1 MFSHA
6 LPPAGSLPA
15 IDPSGKG
22 SQRDRPPARTREGA
36 RTAWL
41 DGPTGRVD
49 CAGLPPLRGVHQHCG
64 RGSWSRTPN
73 SRGAACTLIAR
84 GLVAEEP
91 CPAFGGSDEFAA
103 SMPGASWRALAEGI
117 RHRRDASPAVLMRRL
132 FSLDYLMEH
141 ATCLGFA
148 PRARCE
154 GRPKPGPPGR
164 VSTSKRPMRRVEPE
178 RPRLRRTGLSA
189 APKAGEP
196 AYPLGPRFAGPRQG
210 LARVAPPPSIPW
222 TPALRQAMAR
232 TRPAGRAHR
241 RQPQPPRGSFGLGR
255 APTPTSLG
263 RLAEPPS
270 W

>member
-1 MFSHA
+1 MKLRETLGRFLRVDFLASGFSPFLA
-6 LPPAGSLPA
+6 WICWSSGSTRRRAEPSPTCADARRRSNRLAGRA
-15 IDPSGKG
+15 DGPSGSRWSASAAG
-22 SQRDRPPARTREGA
+22 CSPA
-36 RTAWL
+36 
-41 DGPTGRVD
+41 
-49 CAGLPPLRGVHQHCG
+49 HCG

-103 SMPGASWRALAEGI
+103 SMPGASCRALAEGI

-164 VSTSKRPMRRVEPE
+164 VSTLKRPMRRVEPE

-210 LARVAPPPSIPW
+210 LAGGCAPSHPPNGNG
-222 TPALRQAMAR
+222 A
-232 TRPAGRAHR
+232 
-241 RQPQPPRGSFGLGR
+241 
-255 APTPTSLG
+255 
-263 RLAEPPS
+263 
-270 W
+270 